1 MKTPESTF
9 PDGLLNREEI
19 SFLLRPADKSGLQT
33 LARSRNAAGELF
45 AGRLAAACSQRLA
58 PLFFH
63 PLSVAAEIG
72 NFDEE
77 SSVGFVFPPAE
88 EK

>member
-9 PDGLLNREEI
+9 PGGLLNREEI

-33 LARSRNAAGELF
+33 LTRSRNAAGELF

-77 SSVGFVFPPAE
+77 SSVGFVFSAGGR
-88 EK
+88 K